1 MSVSGSSAPKRIFL
15 VGCARSGTTVAQ
27 KFISEAIGALTVPE
41 TNFFPALYGDFGYR
55 VFGNRGIRHP
65 ASVARA
71 ACDVTWPRR
80 RVVQASLDA
89 LAEVAGMPA
98 AIAGARMS
106 HCVDSFV
113 ACMDHLAHSAGAG
126 AWLEKSPSHLYY
138 LDYIEGTVPGALF
151 VHILRD
157 GVDTVASLQDAGRK
171 YAGDGN
177 NFSTDIH
184 ANIARWNQ
192 AMHWHRRYLGR
203 PGHVH
208 AGFGALA
215 GRDWAALLGVGA
227 AGGGGGAPRKSP
239 PISRGHE
246 VWKARALSGELVAPE
261 SKRGS
266 LSAAELRALK
276 SGLLGGGDIAG
287 LFPGL
292 STG

>member
-1 MSVSGSSAPKRIFL
+1 MSASGSRTPKRIFL
-15 VGCARSGTTVAQ
+15 VGCARSGTTIAQ
-27 KFISEAIGALTVPE
+27 KFISDAVGALTVPE

-55 VFGNRGIRHP
+55 VFGTRGIRHP
-65 ASVARA
+65 ASVVRA

-80 RVVQASLDA
+80 RAVQASLDA
-89 LAEVAGMPA
+89 LADAIDVPA
-98 AIAGARMS
+98 PVAGARMS
-106 HCVDSFV
+106 GCVDSFV
-113 ACMDHLAHSAGAG
+113 ACMDGVAQAAAAG

-138 LDYIEGTVPGALF
+138 LDYIEQAVPGALF

-192 AMHWHRRYLGR
+192 AMRWHRRYLGR
-203 PGHVH
+203 PRHVH

-215 GRDWAALLGVGA
+215 GQDWAVLLGVGA
-227 AGGGGGAPRKSP
+227 AGPGVPRKSP

-246 VWKARALSGELVAPE
+246 VWKAGAVTGELQAPE
-261 SKRGS
+261 SKRGL
-266 LSAAELRALK
+266 LSALELRALK
-276 SGLLGGGDIAG
+276 SGLLGGGDIAR

-292 STG
+292 PIV